1 MKLTAAFVI
10 ATALLATPASAL
22 TFDFTITG
30 QIGVP
35 PPGAGFVPGAASG
48 VISGLTPGL
57 SSATGLTITQ
67 FPNLNPGLAYIE
79 TTFGPSTINYP
90 PADVLGQWPAPSQN
104 QFNVQSNAITQADF
118 RSDNGLWFVQ
128 LLFDPNL
135 GNQGIIQYGPSCN
148 CTENTE
154 LIGTISFA
162 EVTPDTG
169 TTPLPAALPMFMG
182 GAGLFG
188 LLARRKKR
196 KSCSAA
202 LAA

>member
-1 MKLTAAFVI
+1 MKLAAAFVV

-35 PPGAGFVPGAASG
+35 PPGTGFVPGTASG

-67 FPNLNPGLAYIE
+67 FPDLNPGLAFIE
-79 TTFGPSTINYP
+79 ANFGPATINYP
-90 PADVLGQWPAPSQN
+90 PADVLGQWPSPSQN

-118 RSDNGLWFVQ
+118 RSDNGLWFIQ

-135 GNQGIIQYGPSCN
+135 GNQGIVQYGPSCN
-148 CTENTE
+148 CVQNTE
-154 LIGTISFA
+154 LIGTISFT
-162 EVTPDTG
+162 EVAPDVSA
-169 TTPLPAALPMFMG
+169 TPLPAALPMFMG
-182 GAGLFG
+182 GAGLIG

-196 KSCSAA
+196 KGSSAA
-202 LAA
+202 VAA